1 MKNCSFE
8 GCSNKV
14 QLGGA
19 CITHI
24 AMRETVQSRW
34 MYQQVIKG
42 GVCVAHGAKLQR
54 CCSHEGCIW
63 GGVCLTH
70 GTKGTI
76 KIDAAM
82 RDMM

>member
-1 MKNCSFE
+1 MKIAGAKVEVKNCSFE

-24 AMRETVQSRW
+24 AMRETVQSRR

-42 GVCVAHGAKLQR
+42 GVCVAHGAKLVNVNVATR
-54 CCSHEGCIW
+54 GAFGEEF
-63 GGVCLTH
+63 V
-70 GTKGTI
+70 
-76 KIDAAM
+76 
-82 RDMM
+82 